1 MNACLPCMPARMYV
15 CMHARMHLCMHA
27 CIYASEYPWQG
38 TSNTARNS
46 ALCATARN
54 LRFYHGVCT
63 FDDLYFLKSENW
75 AVRERGVG

>member
-1 MNACLPCMPARMYV
+1 MEEGPGVAKAIGREEGGGERGVGRM
-15 CMHARMHLCMHA
+15 MRKRML
-27 CIYASEYPWQG
+27 WQG
-38 TSNTARNS
+38 TPNSARNS